1 MRNTGSKPEI
11 AGRYVGDGA
20 AVFGEQIEI
29 VLVDP
34 HAMCRNEARPE
45 HSYVCKIADCR
56 TVIDLSSDHS
66 LQPRFRNMHVDWKF
80 MTIGDIHAVPQE
92 TFGAVMRNR
101 GRDGDRYGI
110 RYFRARGHDRFDGR
124 NGPISACQ
132 IELADGVAQIL
143 R

>member
-1 MRNTGSKPEI
+1 MQPGFARAGEDPCAKGSEPHCLQHTERIRGIGTVRCQTDVDASLQHRPDMRNTGSKPEI

-80 MTIGDIHAVPQE
+80 MTIGDIHAVP
-92 TFGAVMRNR
+92 
-101 GRDGDRYGI
+101 
-110 RYFRARGHDRFDGR
+110 H
-124 NGPISACQ
+124 
-132 IELADGVAQIL
+132 
-143 R
+143 